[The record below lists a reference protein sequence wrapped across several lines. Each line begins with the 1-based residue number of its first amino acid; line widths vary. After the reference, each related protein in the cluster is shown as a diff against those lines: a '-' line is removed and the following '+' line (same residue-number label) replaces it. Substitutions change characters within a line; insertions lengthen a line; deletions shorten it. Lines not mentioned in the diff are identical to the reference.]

1 MANTNRAEVRH
12 AIHSRIRRK
21 VRGNTERPRLAIYR
35 SLNHIYAQVIDDRL
49 GQTLVSASSTEK
61 ELRTGTGGNLDAARR
76 IGQAIAERAIA
87 KGIESVVFDRGG
99 YLYHGR
105 VKALTD
111 AARAAGLNKNEV
123 VAEAE
128 AEEPA
133 AEAEQPTEKKSKKKK
148 QEEIM
153 RQPKQRIP
161 AQGLDLKDQVISIN
175 RVTKVVKGGKNLSF
189 AALVVVG
196 DEGGHV
202 GFGTGKAREVPLA
215 IKKAIEAAKKS
226 LIRVPLIN
234 HTLPH
239 QLIGE
244 YGAGRVLVKP
254 ASEGTGV
261 IAGGAVRAVMQAV
274 GVRDVRTKVLGS
286 TNPHNVVRATFDA
299 LLRMKDPME
308 LARLRGK
315 QVEEM

>member
-1 MANTNRAEVRH
+1 MFITAASRRFSTRRVRPVSINTKRPQRKQT
-12 AIHSRIRRK
+12 RK
-21 VRGNTERPRLAIYR
+21 VMM
-35 SLNHIYAQVIDDRL
+35 
-49 GQTLVSASSTEK
+49 
-61 ELRTGTGGNLDAARR
+61 
-76 IGQAIAERAIA
+76 
-87 KGIESVVFDRGG
+87 
-99 YLYHGR
+99 
-105 VKALTD
+105 
-111 AARAAGLNKNEV
+111 
-123 VAEAE
+123 
-128 AEEPA
+128 
-133 AEAEQPTEKKSKKKK
+133 KSKQK
-148 QEEIM
+148 IA
-153 RQPKQRIP
+153 PG
-161 AQGLDLKDQVISIN
+161 GLLLKDQLISIN
-175 RVTKVVKGGKNLSF
+175 RVTKVVKGGKNMSF

-196 DEGGHV
+196 DEAGHV

-215 IKKAIEAAKKS
+215 IKKGIESAKKN

-234 HTLPH
+234 NTLPH